1 MKRIF
6 ALLLAIMM
14 IFSLVACVEEV
25 ESDND
30 GKTNTGDVASKSKN
44 KITFTE
50 LVAVDNDEC
59 SIKITGIDPDD
70 MWGYS
75 LNVQLENKSADK
87 KYMFSVES
95 AYINGVGCD
104 PFFASEVAAGKKAK
118 EDISFSDKTF
128 KENLGDYTDIELTF
142 RVYDSDDWS
151 ADAVALETVHV
162 YPYGKENAETFV
174 RNAKKSDKVLVDN
187 DKATVILLG
196 FEDDEIWGYTANLF
210 IVNKSDKYAMFTV
223 EDVSVNGYMVD
234 PLFASDIDS
243 GKCAFDTMSWSDEDF
258 EESGITE
265 VEEIEFTLRAYDNEN
280 FLADDIVNEKITI
293 NP

>member
-1 MKRIF
+1 MKYNVSINEKSRTITVT
-6 ALLLAIMM
+6 LADGTKG
-14 IFSLVACVEEV
+14 VARCCPT
-25 ESDND
+25 DRFD
-30 GKTNTGDVASKSKN
+30 INTGIELALERARVAKAN
-44 KITFTE
+44 AE
-50 LVAVDNDEC
+50 
-59 SIKITGIDPDD
+59 
-70 MWGYS
+70 
-75 LNVQLENKSADK
+75 
-87 KYMFSVES
+87 
-95 AYINGVGCD
+95 
-104 PFFASEVAAGKKAK
+104 KAK

-128 KENLGDYTDIELTF
+128 KENIGDYTDIELTF